1 MSLTSRNKV
10 LIYLTLSIMLF
21 GVGLAFASRNKRR
34 MVKFAESLVG
44 QQEISGNMGFNNKE
58 FQKLMEE
65 VGWGAGDSWCVYLV
79 KLVWY
84 NTAPSWLKA
93 KILKKVSGSSWQTWV
108 NLKDDDSFIT
118 SKTPEVGDI
127 VIWKKY
133 KGGVYVGSGHAGFVV
148 GKNLDNTFDTIE
160 GNTSDENNNEGYIVA
175 NKTRELDF
183 TNNNGLRLIGFIRFA

>member
-1 MSLTSRNKV
+1 
-10 LIYLTLSIMLF
+10 
-21 GVGLAFASRNKRR
+21 

-79 KLVWY
+79 KLIWY
-84 NTAPSWLKA
+84 NAAPTWLKS
-93 KILKKVSGSSWQTWV
+93 KILKRVSGSSWQTWV